1 MSSARSLGWL
11 GIVRLGLVQSALGA
25 IVVLVTSTLNRVMV
39 VEYQLPA
46 MLPGALVAL
55 HYAVQMTRPRFGFG
69 SDCGGRRTPW
79 ILGGIAVLG
88 VGGVLCAMA
97 TVSMA
102 SHTLWGF
109 AFAILA
115 YAVVGFGVGAAG
127 TSLLVLL
134 AVEVGE
140 RRRAAAATIMWVLM
154 IAGFAITSTLAGHF
168 LDPYSP
174 HRLVMVMATAAL
186 AAFAVAVAA
195 VWGIER
201 REHGQTAKRHAAV
214 PAQAAPA
221 ACGPAE
227 RGPAVSGPAE
237 RDFRAAL
244 RRVWAEPE
252 ARRFTVFVFVSMLAY
267 SAQELLMEPFA
278 GLVFG
283 YSLGASAALS
293 GQQHAGVFVGMIA
306 VGLACSGGRRLGG
319 SRLGGSRLGGPR
331 LGGPRFGSLRSWT
344 IGGCVASA
352 LALLSLVAANLVG
365 PAWPLQASV
374 FALGLA
380 NGVFAVSAI
389 GSMMALAHR
398 GETPGAGAS
407 GAGASGAAAS
417 AAGVRMGLWGAAQAV
432 AFALG
437 GLFSTTLVDFARYF
451 WGSPAAAF
459 GIVFCAEAA
468 LFIIAAR
475 FAARMGSTGGER
487 IGTSRA
493 GALGV

>member
-1 MSSARSLGWL
+1 MNSARRLGWL

-55 HYAVQMTRPRFGFG
+55 HYAVQMSRPRFGFG
-69 SDCGGRRTPW
+69 AGRGGRTRW

-88 VGGVLCAMA
+88 LGGVLCAMA

-102 SHTLWGF
+102 AHALWGF
-109 AFAILA
+109 AFAIVA

-134 AVEVGE
+134 ASEVDE
-140 RRRAAAATIMWVLM
+140 PRRAAAATIMWVLM
-154 IAGFAITSTLAGHF
+154 IAGFAVTSTLAGHF

-174 HRLVMVMATAAL
+174 QRLMMVMATAAL

-201 REHGQTAKRHAAV
+201 QERAPEAQRHAAV

-221 ACGPAE
+221 ERAVPAN
-227 RGPAVSGPAE
+227 RGAPAE

-293 GQQHAGVFVGMIA
+293 GQQHAGVFLGMIA
-306 VGLACSGGRRLGG
+306 VGLACSGGR
-319 SRLGGSRLGGPR
+319 RLGGPR

-365 PAWPLQASV
+365 PEWPLQASV

-380 NGVFAVSAI
+380 NGVFAVAAI
-389 GSMMALAHR
+389 GSMMALAHQ
-398 GETPGAGAS
+398 GEAPGAEAPGAGAP
-407 GAGASGAAAS
+407 GAGAP

-437 GLFSTTLVDFARYF
+437 GLFSTTLVDCARHF
-451 WGSPAAAF
+451 LGSPAAAF

-475 FAARMGSTGGER
+475 LAARMGSTGGER
-487 IGTSRA
+487 IGASRA
-493 GALGV
+493 GALGVLGP

>member
-1 MSSARSLGWL
+1 MNPARRLGWL

-55 HYAVQMTRPRFGFG
+55 HYAVQMSRPRFGFG
-69 SDCGGRRTPW
+69 AGRGGRTRW

-88 VGGVLCAMA
+88 LGGVLCAMA

-102 SHTLWGF
+102 AHTLWGF
-109 AFAILA
+109 AFAIVA
-115 YAVVGFGVGAAG
+115 YAIVGFGVGAAG

-134 AVEVGE
+134 ASEVDE
-140 RRRAAAATIMWVLM
+140 PRRAAAATIMWVLM
-154 IAGFAITSTLAGHF
+154 IAGFAVTSTLAGHF

-174 HRLVMVMATAAL
+174 QRLMMVMATAAL

-201 REHGQTAKRHAAV
+201 QELVPEAQRHSAV
-214 PAQAAPA
+214 PAQ
-221 ACGPAE
+221 
-227 RGPAVSGPAE
+227 
-237 RDFRAAL
+237 DFRAAL

-252 ARRFTVFVFVSMLAY
+252 ARTFTVFVFVSMLAY

-293 GQQHAGVFVGMIA
+293 GQQHAGVLLGMIA
-306 VGLACSGGRRLGG
+306 VGLACSGGPRSGAP
-319 SRLGGSRLGGPR
+319 RLGGPR

-365 PAWPLQASV
+365 PEWPLRASV

-389 GSMMALAHR
+389 GSMMALAHQ
-398 GETPGAGAS
+398 GEATGADGP
-407 GAGASGAAAS
+407 

-437 GLFSTTLVDFARYF
+437 GLFSTTLVDSARYF
-451 WGSPAAAF
+451 LGSPAAAF

-487 IGTSRA
+487 IGASRA

>member
-1 MSSARSLGWL
+1 MNSPRGLGWL

-69 SDCGGRRTPW
+69 SDRGGRRTLW

-88 VGGVLCAMA
+88 AGGVLCAMA

-102 SHTLWGF
+102 AHPLWGF
-109 AFAILA
+109 AFAIGA

-134 AVEVGE
+134 AAEVEE

-154 IAGFAITSTLAGHF
+154 IAGFAVTSTLAGHY

-174 HRLVMVMATAAL
+174 QRLMMVMATAAL
-186 AAFAVAVAA
+186 AAFAVAFTA

-201 REHGQTAKRHAAV
+201 HERELPPKRHSAV
-214 PAQAAPA
+214 TAQAAPTD
-221 ACGPAE
+221 
-227 RGPAVSGPAE
+227 RGPAVSGPAD

-252 ARRFTVFVFVSMLAY
+252 ARSFTVFVFVSMLAY

-319 SRLGGSRLGGPR
+319 
-331 LGGPRFGSLRSWT
+331 PRFGSLRSWM

-374 FALGLA
+374 FALGLS

-389 GSMMALAHR
+389 GSMMALAHQR
-398 GETPGAGAS
+398 VAPGAVAAVGGAP
-407 GAGASGAAAS
+407 GAAAPG
-417 AAGVRMGLWGAAQAV
+417 AGVRMGLWGAAQAV

-437 GLFSTTLVDFARYF
+437 GLFSTTLVDCARYF

-468 LFIIAAR
+468 LFIFAATI
-475 FAARMGSTGGER
+475 AARMGSTGGER